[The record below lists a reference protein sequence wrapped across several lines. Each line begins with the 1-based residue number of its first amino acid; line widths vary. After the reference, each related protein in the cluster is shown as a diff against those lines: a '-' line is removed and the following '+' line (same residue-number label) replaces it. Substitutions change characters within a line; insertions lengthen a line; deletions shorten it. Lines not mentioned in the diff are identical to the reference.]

1 MHGSKWP
8 INSARIVYNTRPQL
22 IELNDSSDGSALP
35 WRDGT
40 RDSSTDIAEPV
51 SEAMD
56 LQAPV
61 PVEESLPKSA
71 DTGAFPDNP

>member
-1 MHGSKWP
+1 MRRVQQT
-8 INSARIVYNTRPQL
+8 AAEDNTRPQL
-22 IELNDSSDGSALP
+22 LIELSDSSDGSALP

-56 LQAPV
+56 LLQAPV
-61 PVEESLPKSA
+61 PAAEEPLLKSA
-71 DTGAFPDNP
+71 DTGALPDNP